1 MTPGIVKLIR
11 GERVAAVLVL
21 LLSAAATA
29 QSDADLLK
37 TDWIDLVKGYKDA
50 DSGVEVRE
58 VVKNKEDGGMQL
70 LVAVPKVR
78 MGDDTDIEEVR
89 VVGQRPEAIDP
100 RQWLPEFEYEWV
112 DDYDNDHYGLLVRF
126 TEEQKIPLRLFF
138 SADTGYL
145 QQ

>member
-1 MTPGIVKLIR
+1 MTSGIVKLMR
-11 GERVAAVLVL
+11 GEGIAAVLVL

-58 VVKNKEDGGMQL
+58 VVRNKEDGGMQVI
-70 LVAVPKVR
+70 VAVPKMR
-78 MGDDTDIEEVR
+78 MGDGTDIEEVR

-100 RQWLPEFEYEWV
+100 RQWLPELEYEWV

-138 SADTGYL
+138 SADAGYL

>member
-11 GERVAAVLVL
+11 GEGIAAVLVL

-58 VVKNKEDGGMQL
+58 VVRNKEDGGMQVI
-70 LVAVPKVR
+70 VAVPKMR
-78 MGDDTDIEEVR
+78 MGDGTDIEEVR

-100 RQWLPEFEYEWV
+100 RQWLPELEYEWV